1 MAQKLTPQER
11 EEKNKIKVEALKL
24 KAKKMLQ
31 KAKQIESS
39 EKAKERKERTRELIE
54 IGAIISQYHDRKK
67 LLDWLRNSPQ
77 LAGIDLNNNTWNL
90 PKTFKLGDVYSD
102 KLGRIVVIKSLYIDL
117 KQYQEDK

>member
-1 MAQKLTPQER
+1 MAHKLTPQER

-39 EKAKERKERTRELIE
+39 EKVKERKERTRELIE

-67 LLDWLRNSPQ
+67 LLDWLRNSPH
-77 LAGIDLNNNTWNL
+77 LSGIDIHNNQWSL
-90 PKTFKLGDVYSD
+90 PKTFKLGDIHSD
-102 KLGRIVVIKSLYIDL
+102 KMSRIVVIKSLFIDL
-117 KQYQEDK
+117 KQYQEE